1 ECPPWWRAPGP
12 GSGYAAT
19 RFSGLV
25 IRVVLHLFDLSIKT
39 KLPKQWK
46 GLKNAAVEFVWVVNT
61 KEKVVANHLKLEI
74 IRLGKKELHE
84 AKVWVKP
91 RLNFK
96 ELQEFKHAVGFPF
109 SVPVLSWLF
118 DAFGK
123 ILKEPFP
130 DRPPADTRRSAL
142 ATLAAQ
148 AARQQST
155 EAVHLGDL
163 MRLLVRPGVSGT
175 RSSVFSRATRNAPDT
190 TRRAVVFQPLDPTSG

>member
-1 ECPPWWRAPGP
+1 ECPPWWRALGP

-84 AKVWVKP
+84 AKSVGETKV
-91 RLNFK
+91 
-96 ELQEFKHAVGFPF
+96 ELQGVAGV
-109 SVPVLSWLF
+109 
-118 DAFGK
+118 
-123 ILKEPFP
+123 
-130 DRPPADTRRSAL
+130 
-142 ATLAAQ
+142 Q
-148 AARQQST
+148 ACW
-155 EAVHLGDL
+155 
-163 MRLLVRPGVSGT
+163 
-175 RSSVFSRATRNAPDT
+175 
-190 TRRAVVFQPLDPTSG
+190 